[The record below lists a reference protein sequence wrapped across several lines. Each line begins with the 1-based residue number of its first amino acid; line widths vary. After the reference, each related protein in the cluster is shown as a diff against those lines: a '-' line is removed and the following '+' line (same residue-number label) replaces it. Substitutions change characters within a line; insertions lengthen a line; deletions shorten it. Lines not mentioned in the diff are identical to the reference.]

1 MTQISASM
9 VKELR
14 EKTGAGMMECKNALS
29 QAGDIE
35 GAIKILREKGLA
47 KAAKKSSRIAAE
59 GLISIVTQGSKAC
72 MIELNCETDFVA
84 RNDDFKKLAS
94 DLVNVG
100 LSFDASKV
108 SDCCQIN
115 GNEINHL
122 SLNNATVES
131 VIMDKIANIGENISL
146 RRLACFSQGDVY
158 GHYLHSSNTIG
169 VLVECKLNDASLAN
183 NDDVKQAAKDLAMH
197 IAASNPLFIS
207 SNDVCESW
215 KKAERE
221 IFTAQVIASNK
232 PANMVEKI
240 VDGKMT
246 KHMQDHCLLDQPFIK
261 NPDLSVSKMLDE
273 LNKKTTAK
281 LTVTKIV
288 RYKVGEGMEKKED
301 NFLDEVKKMV
311 S

>member
-1 MTQISASM
+1 MTQVSASM

-14 EKTGAGMMECKNALS
+14 EKTGAGMMECKNALA

-47 KAAKKSSRIAAE
+47 KAAKKSSRVAAE
-59 GLISIVTQGSKAC
+59 GLVSIAVQGSKAC

-94 DLVNVG
+94 DLVNIG
-100 LSFDASKV
+100 LSFDAS
-108 SDCCQIN
+108 SSADCCQIEGSAIN
-115 GNEINHL
+115 GIKINN
-122 SLNNATVES
+122 STVES
-131 VIMDKIANIGENISL
+131 MIMDKIAHIGENISL
-146 RRLACFSQGDVY
+146 RRLACFSDGDVY

-169 VLVECKLNDASLAN
+169 VLVECKLSDASLSS

-232 PANMVEKI
+232 PANMIEKI

-261 NPDLSVSKMLDE
+261 NPDLTINKMLDE
-273 LNKKTTAK
+273 LSKKTNAK
-281 LTVTKIV
+281 LSVTKMV

-311 S
+311 N